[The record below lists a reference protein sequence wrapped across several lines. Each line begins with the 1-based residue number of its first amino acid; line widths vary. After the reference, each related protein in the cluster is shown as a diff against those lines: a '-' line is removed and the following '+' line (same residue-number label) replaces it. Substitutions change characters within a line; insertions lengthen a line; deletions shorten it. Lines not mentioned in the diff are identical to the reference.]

1 MIAVAIAVYQLA
13 FFAAVDRTGVA
24 VGTVVALG
32 SAPAIAG
39 VAGRLIDGE
48 PLTGRWAAATALA
61 CAGVLLLV
69 LGGGGASV
77 DPLGIMLAMASG
89 TGYATYTVLA
99 KRLLRRGH
107 APERVMAASLLARR
121 RCCSRRCSLL
131 GDVSWLATGDGLAMA
146 LFLGAIPTALA
157 YVLFARGLRH
167 LTPGETATLTLAEP
181 LTATGLGV
189 VALGERPGAV
199 AAIGAGLVL
208 AGLLALGAARAARG
222 RRGSRGRPHE
232 RAARPRARLD
242 RRRDRGRAAD
252 ADPRRRAARGRAA
265 ARARA
270 RRGVRRRAPLAPRR
284 AARARRR
291 GARHDRAQP
300 RRAASPRLTPAD
312 VAALFELRT
321 ALELEA
327 ARLALERH
335 DGALP
340 KPVHDAVRLMAAVC
354 AQPEPPWSAVVDAH
368 DRVHGRARRRRRA
381 ARASSAPTRRS
392 PASCACS

>member
-1 MIAVAIAVYQLA
+1 MARVLVLLSAVCFGTTGTAQALGPDAAPITVGAVRIAIGGALLLAVARAAPAAAAVPWPRRELGVIAVAIAGYQLA

-61 CAGVLLLV
+61 CSGVLLLV

-107 APERVMAASLLARR
+107 APERVMAASFSLGAVLLAPVL
-121 RCCSRRCSLL
+121 LL

-146 LFLGAIPTALA
+146 VFLGAIPTALA

-181 LTATGLGV
+181 LTATGLGL

-208 AGLLALGAARAARG
+208 AGLLALAMPAQ
-222 RRGSRGRPHE
+222 
-232 RAARPRARLD
+232 
-242 RRRDRGRAAD
+242 
-252 ADPRRRAARGRAA
+252 
-265 ARARA
+265 
-270 RRGVRRRAPLAPRR
+270 RRAPQLA
-284 AARARRR
+284 
-291 GARHDRAQP
+291 GAIA
-300 RRAASPRLTPAD
+300 
-312 VAALFELRT
+312 
-321 ALELEA
+321 
-327 ARLALERH
+327 
-335 DGALP
+335 
-340 KPVHDAVRLMAAVC
+340 
-354 AQPEPPWSAVVDAH
+354 
-368 DRVHGRARRRRRA
+368 
-381 ARASSAPTRRS
+381 
-392 PASCACS
+392 